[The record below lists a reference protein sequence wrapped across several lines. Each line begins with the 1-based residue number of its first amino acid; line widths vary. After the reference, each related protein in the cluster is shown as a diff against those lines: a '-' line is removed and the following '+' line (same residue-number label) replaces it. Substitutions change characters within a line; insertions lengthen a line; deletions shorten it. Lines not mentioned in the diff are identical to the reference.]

1 MKVKITKTID
11 VNNLPVEVRRMLDQA
26 KNNLVY
32 GLPESINQV
41 LMHCYSS
48 EGQVFFQAIDL
59 IDSLRQDLAHLDESL
74 QEAQN
79 ILSGYKKAVMPE
91 ENPGDDVPSG
101 EHSAPADPEWLRQ
114 QEAEYEKIMSQMDGA
129 DEVEDEEG

>member
-11 VNNLPVEVRRMLDQA
+11 VNHLPMEVRKMLDQA

-32 GLPESINQV
+32 GLPEGINQV

-59 IDSLRQDLAHLDESL
+59 IDSLRQDLAELDESL

-79 ILSGYKKAVMPE
+79 ILSWYKEALTPKQEQEQVYDE
-91 ENPGDDVPSG
+91 
-101 EHSAPADPEWLRQ
+101 EWLAKE
-114 QEAEYEKIMSQMDGA
+114 EAEAEKRQAQQMDAEGA
-129 DEVEDEEG
+129 ENEEG